1 MNIEIK
7 EISIQIN
14 ETMILDK
21 VSCDISNDE
30 FTCLVGPTGSGKA
43 TLVKSIV
50 GEITDYQGDIS
61 NVDVTEICYLPQ
73 DIEDPPFLTVKEIC
87 KLGFYKNSNEVD
99 KDVFLDSLLDTCGIS
114 SISKSSFTDISTG
127 EKQRTWL
134 AFALA
139 QGKDLIIMDEPLSSI
154 DSDSRETFYSLLRDI
169 CDMGKTLLVITHD
182 IDMARKYS
190 DSLIVLSEGRVS
202 FSGPTTELTKNKMNK
217 LVD

>member
-30 FTCLVGPTGSGKA
+30 FTCLVGPNGSGKS

-127 EKQRTWL
+127 EKQRAWL

>member
-21 VSCDISNDE
+21 VSCNVSNDE
-30 FTCLVGPTGSGKA
+30 FTCLVGPNGSGKS

-50 GEITDYQGDIS
+50 GEITDYQGTIS
-61 NVDVTEICYLPQ
+61 NIDATEICYLPQ
-73 DIEDPPFLTVKEIC
+73 DIEDPPFLTVEEIC

-99 KDVFLDSLLDTCGIS
+99 KDVVLESLLDTCGIS

-127 EKQRTWL
+127 EKQRAWL
-134 AFALA
+134 VFALA
-139 QGKDLIIMDEPLSSI
+139 QGKDVIIMDEPLSSI
-154 DSDSRETFYSLLRDI
+154 DSRETFYSLLKDI
-169 CDMGKTLLVITHD
+169 CDMGKTFLFITPD

-190 DSLIVLSEGRVS
+190 DSLIVLSKGRVS

>member
-30 FTCLVGPTGSGKA
+30 FTCLVGPNGSGKS

>member
-7 EISIQIN
+7 EIPIQIN

-30 FTCLVGPTGSGKA
+30 FTCLVGPNGSGKS

>member
-30 FTCLVGPTGSGKA
+30 FTCLVGPNGSGKS

-99 KDVFLDSLLDTCGIS
+99 KDVFLESLLDTCGIS

-127 EKQRTWL
+127 EKQRAWL

>member
-30 FTCLVGPTGSGKA
+30 FTCLVGPNGSGKS

-154 DSDSRETFYSLLRDI
+154 DSDSRETFYSLLKDI

-190 DSLIVLSEGRVS
+190 DSLIVLSKGRVS

>member
-14 ETMILDK
+14 ETKILDK
-21 VSCDISNDE
+21 VSSNVSNDE
-30 FTCLVGPTGSGKA
+30 FTCLVGPNGSGKS

-99 KDVFLDSLLDTCGIS
+99 KDVFLESLLDTCGIS

-127 EKQRTWL
+127 EKQRAWL

>member
-14 ETMILDK
+14 ETKILDK
-21 VSCDISNDE
+21 VSCNVSNDE
-30 FTCLVGPTGSGKA
+30 FTCLVGPNGSGKS

-99 KDVFLDSLLDTCGIS
+99 KDVFLESLLDTCGIS

-127 EKQRTWL
+127 EKQRAWL

>member
-14 ETMILDK
+14 ETVILDK

-30 FTCLVGPTGSGKA
+30 FTCLVGPNGSGKS

-50 GEITDYQGDIS
+50 GEITDYQGTIS
-61 NVDVTEICYLPQ
+61 HIDVTEICYLPQ
-73 DIEDPPFLTVKEIC
+73 DIEDPPFLTVEEIC
-87 KLGFYKNSNEVD
+87 KLGFYKNSIEVD
-99 KDVFLDSLLDTCGIS
+99 KDIVLESLLDTCGIS
-114 SISKSSFTDISTG
+114 SVSKSSFTDISTG
-127 EKQRTWL
+127 EKQRAWL

-182 IDMARKYS
+182 MDMARQYS
-190 DSLIVLSEGRVS
+190 DSLIVLSKGRVS

>member
-30 FTCLVGPTGSGKA
+30 FTCLVGPNGSGKS

-127 EKQRTWL
+127 EKQRAWL
-134 AFALA
+134 VFALA
-139 QGKDLIIMDEPLSSI
+139 QGKDVIIMDEPLSSI
-154 DSDSRETFYSLLRDI
+154 DSDSRETFYSLLKDI

>member
-30 FTCLVGPTGSGKA
+30 FTSLVGPNGSGKS

-50 GEITDYQGDIS
+50 GEISDYQGDIS

>member
-30 FTCLVGPTGSGKA
+30 FTCLVGPNGSGKS

-190 DSLIVLSEGRVS
+190 DSLIVLSVGRVS
-202 FSGPTTELTKNKMNK
+202 FSGLTTELNKN
-217 LVD
+217 

>member
-21 VSCDISNDE
+21 VSCDISNDD
-30 FTCLVGPTGSGKA
+30 FTCLVGPNGSGKS

-73 DIEDPPFLTVKEIC
+73 DIEAPPFLTVKEIC

>member
-30 FTCLVGPTGSGKA
+30 FTCLVGPNGSGKS

-99 KDVFLDSLLDTCGIS
+99 KDVFLESLLDTCGIS

-127 EKQRTWL
+127 EKQRAWL

-217 LVD
+217 LAD

>member
-7 EISIQIN
+7 EISIHIN

-30 FTCLVGPTGSGKA
+30 FTCLVGPNGSGKS

-217 LVD
+217 LAD

>member
-1 MNIEIK
+1 
-7 EISIQIN
+7 
-14 ETMILDK
+14 
-21 VSCDISNDE
+21 
-30 FTCLVGPTGSGKA
+30 
-43 TLVKSIV
+43 
-50 GEITDYQGDIS
+50 
-61 NVDVTEICYLPQ
+61 
-73 DIEDPPFLTVKEIC
+73 
-87 KLGFYKNSNEVD
+87 
-99 KDVFLDSLLDTCGIS
+99 
-114 SISKSSFTDISTG
+114 
-127 EKQRTWL
+127 L

>member
-30 FTCLVGPTGSGKA
+30 FTCLVGPNGSGKS

-61 NVDVTEICYLPQ
+61 NVDVTEICYLPH

>member
-30 FTCLVGPTGSGKA
+30 FTCLVGPNGSGKS

-99 KDVFLDSLLDTCGIS
+99 KDVFLQSLLDTCGIS

-127 EKQRTWL
+127 EKQRAWL

>member
-30 FTCLVGPTGSGKA
+30 FTCLVGPNGSGKS

-50 GEITDYQGDIS
+50 GEITDYQGTIS
-61 NVDVTEICYLPQ
+61 NIDATEICYLPQ
-73 DIEDPPFLTVKEIC
+73 DIEDPPFLTVEEIC

-99 KDVFLDSLLDTCGIS
+99 KDVVLESLLDTCGIS

-154 DSDSRETFYSLLRDI
+154 DSDSRETFYSLLKDI

>member
-30 FTCLVGPTGSGKA
+30 FTCLVGPNGSGKS

-50 GEITDYQGDIS
+50 GEITDYQGTIS
-61 NVDVTEICYLPQ
+61 NIDATEICYLPQ
-73 DIEDPPFLTVKEIC
+73 DIEDPPFLTVEEIC

>member
-30 FTCLVGPTGSGKA
+30 FTCLVGPNGSGKS

-190 DSLIVLSEGRVS
+190 DSLIVLSKGRVS

>member
-30 FTCLVGPTGSGKA
+30 FTCLVGPNGSGKS

-127 EKQRTWL
+127 
-134 AFALA
+134 
-139 QGKDLIIMDEPLSSI
+139 
-154 DSDSRETFYSLLRDI
+154 
-169 CDMGKTLLVITHD
+169 
-182 IDMARKYS
+182 
-190 DSLIVLSEGRVS
+190 
-202 FSGPTTELTKNKMNK
+202 
-217 LVD
+217 